1 MRRGK
6 GKGEMGMA
14 LSSALAALVLLA
26 ACRAGPPITVR
37 IVEPAE
43 ETSVAEPR
51 VRVVLEATGI
61 EIAPAAEQRPGI
73 AHHHLFLDTDVTA
86 PGDTIPAGTTG
97 IIHLGRGQS
106 EFTFD
111 SLLPGE
117 HRVIAV
123 LADAW
128 HVPHGSWRTDTVRF
142 TVAGR

>member
-1 MRRGK
+1 MKPGS
-6 GKGEMGMA
+6 GKGERRMGRAGAA
-14 LSSALAALVLLA
+14 LALVLLA
-26 ACRAGPPITVR
+26 GCRGGPVVVVR

-43 ETSVAEPR
+43 GAAITESS

-97 IIHLGRGQS
+97 IIHLGRGQT

-111 SLLPGE
+111 GLSPGE